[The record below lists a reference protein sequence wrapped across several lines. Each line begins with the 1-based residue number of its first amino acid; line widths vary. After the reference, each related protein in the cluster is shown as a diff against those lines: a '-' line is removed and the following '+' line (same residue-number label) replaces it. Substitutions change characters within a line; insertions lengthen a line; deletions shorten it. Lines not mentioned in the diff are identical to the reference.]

1 MDNGYRGGLIV
12 LKTAEFCYGKNWTLV
27 FLIAM
32 SRINQVF
39 FVELRL
45 KKIFGNIYCD

>member
-1 MDNGYRGGLIV
+1 MDNGYCGGLIV
-12 LKTAEFCYGKNWTLV
+12 VKTAEFCYGKNWTLV

-39 FVELRL
+39 FVELGFIIMFDKYL
-45 KKIFGNIYCD
+45 L